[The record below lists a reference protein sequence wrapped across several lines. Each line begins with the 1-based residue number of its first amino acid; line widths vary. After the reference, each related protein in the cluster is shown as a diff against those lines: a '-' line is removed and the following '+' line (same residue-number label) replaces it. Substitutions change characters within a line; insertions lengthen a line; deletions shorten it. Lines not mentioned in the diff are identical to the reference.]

1 MPFEREMGRV
11 LLVILA
17 LLLAVALSTAYWAV
31 VGHVS
36 LLQREDNP
44 RQVLFT
50 QAIQRGTIYDAGG
63 VVLAETVASE
73 TGALRRVYP
82 VEAAFG
88 TIGYYSLRYGTGGVE
103 AAYDALLSGSDQPPA
118 LAQLLGERVLHRSR
132 AGADIRLTL
141 DSRVQAA
148 AAEALGSRRG
158 AVVVLRVPDGHVLA
172 MVSSPAYDP
181 NRLDADWEMLTVAEG
196 QPFFNRV
203 LQGSYQAGGTLYTP
217 LMTVISLA
225 GLDTGV
231 VFEQGDLPIGVDS
244 LTLACAVAPPA
255 SRLTLPEAYAYGCP
269 RPFAE
274 ISMTLDV
281 PATMNAL
288 NSFQLGRAPAIAS
301 AALSSPTATPTP
313 GASAT
318 PSFGL
323 ETSSYV
329 EDVLGQGQIM
339 ANPLGLAHFMAA
351 VINRGSAPGLRLLDA
366 VRRPQADGWDAVPD
380 AARPVPLMTRD
391 AATQVRDWMLNNSA
405 LHQLVSPDI
414 GSQVA
419 VSYAGTE
426 AQAWFLGFAEY
437 GSQALVV
444 VVVVENSQDVGR
456 AALVGQAAL
465 SAYTAEVPA
474 SGSP

>member
-11 LLVILA
+11 LLVILG
-17 LLLAVALSTAYWAV
+17 LLMTVALSAAYWAV

-36 LLQREDNP
+36 LLEREDNP

-63 VVLAETVASE
+63 TALAQTIASE

-82 VEAAFG
+82 VEAVFG
-88 TIGYYSLRYGTGGVE
+88 TVGYYSLRYGSGGVE
-103 AAYDALLSGSDQPPA
+103 AFYDPLLSGSDQPPA
-118 LAQLLGERVLHRSR
+118 LGQVLNERVLHRSR
-132 AGADIRLTL
+132 VGTDVRLTL
-141 DSRVQAA
+141 DGAVQAA

-181 NRLDADWEMLTVAEG
+181 NRLDADWEALTVAEG

-217 LMTVISLA
+217 LMAVMSLV
-225 GLDTGV
+225 GLDAGA
-231 VFEQGDLPIGVDS
+231 VFEQGDLPIGVDD

-255 SRLTLPEAYAYGCP
+255 SRLTLAEAYAYGCP

-274 ISMTLDV
+274 VSITLDV
-281 PATMNAL
+281 PATINAL
-288 NSFQLGRAPAIAS
+288 ASFQLGRAPAIAGS
-301 AALSSPTATPTP
+301 VATPPTATPTP
-313 GASAT
+313 GPSAT
-318 PSFGL
+318 PQVTA
-323 ETSSYV
+323 ETSSFV
-329 EDVLGQGQIM
+329 EDVLGQGRLVV
-339 ANPLGLAHFMAA
+339 NPLGLAHFLSA
-351 VINRGSAPGLRLLDA
+351 VVNRGSAPGLRLLEA
-366 VRRPQADGWDAVPD
+366 VRRPGMDAWEPAPD
-380 AARPVPLMTRD
+380 AARPVPLLTRD
-391 AATQVRDWMLNNSA
+391 TAAQVRDWMLNNTA
-405 LHQLVSPDI
+405 LHQLVSEDI

-419 VSYAGTE
+419 VSYAGAE

-465 SAYTAEVPA
+465 KAYTADGPA